1 MVRSVCSGRPGAV
14 CAGAWAPL
22 GAISEGRG
30 GGGKCAVE
38 RGEISGVVGGIG
50 VWGGGEVGA
59 EWASPPSPAARA
71 AGRGDVGGCSAC
83 RCRLYARLG
92 VMKVRVCKTR
102 TDPQKS

>member
-1 MVRSVCSGRPGAV
+1 VRSVCSGRPGAV

-50 VWGGGEVGA
+50 VWGGGRWGQSGQARRARQRERRGGGMSAGA
-59 EWASPPSPAARA
+59 VRA
-71 AGRGDVGGCSAC
+71 GADYT
-83 RCRLYARLG
+83 L
-92 VMKVRVCKTR
+92 
-102 TDPQKS
+102 D